1 MTYKLKRFFSSKKIA
16 FCALFA
22 ATLFLALDLFPF
34 EERKVY
40 TELIRLHIL
49 ANSDSDEDIA
59 LKYVV
64 RDEILK
70 ESESIFSVYEDS
82 AQAKANMEKTGE
94 KIESVANRVLKEN
107 GKSYR
112 AKAVWGRETYPER
125 EYDGIS
131 LPAGEYYSLRILL
144 GEGEG
149 ENWWCVLFPPLCLGA
164 SKAKESFEDV
174 GIEGDS
180 FKTFTETTVK
190 YKFKFKLLEWI
201 FG

>member
-1 MTYKLKRFFSSKKIA
+1 MKLKRFFNSKKIS
-16 FCALFA
+16 FCALLI
-22 ATLFLALDLFPF
+22 ATLFLTLDLFPF

-40 TELIRLHIL
+40 TDLIRLHIL
-49 ANSDSDEDIA
+49 ANSNTDEDIA

-70 ESESIFSVYEDS
+70 ESESIFSIYEDS
-82 AQAKANMEKTGE
+82 AEAKANMEKTGE
-94 KIESVANRVLKEN
+94 KIESVANRVLSEH
-107 GKSYR
+107 GKNYK
-112 AKAVWGRETYPER
+112 AKAVWGKETYPER

-180 FKTFTETTVK
+180 FKTFTEDTVK

>member
-1 MTYKLKRFFSSKKIA
+1 MKTVFRKFRNAIISILLIFSLIS
-16 FCALFA
+16 ALEF
-22 ATLFLALDLFPF
+22 FPF

-49 ANSDSDEDIA
+49 PNSSEEEDISLKLKVRDAILEESENIFISCESSDEA
-59 LKYVV
+59 KKTMV
-64 RDEILK
+64 
-70 ESESIFSVYEDS
+70 S
-82 AQAKANMEKTGE
+82 AGN
-94 KIESVANRVLKEN
+94 KIEEIANRIISEN
-107 GKSYR
+107 GKDYK

-125 EYDGIS
+125 EYDGVS

-164 SKAKESFEDV
+164 SKVKEGFESV
-174 GIEGDS
+174 GISENAV
-180 FKTFTETTVK
+180 KTFTESKPK
-190 YKFKFKLLEWI
+190 YRIKFKLLEWI